1 MAKIRLT
8 PTCAYDMLVQAESGV
23 CAVTGSPDTPS
34 KVGVSAADIATGMNA
49 HARVLEALFERER
62 TNRGQAIEV
71 AMFDG
76 MADWMAVPLLH
87 LEYAKRETGRFGL
100 AHASIS
106 PYRPYACR
114 DGRSVIVAI
123 QQPSE
128 WRRFCAE
135 VLQRDDLFADERFT
149 TNAWRVAN
157 RRALDAEI
165 EPVFA
170 AMDREE
176 AIRRL
181 NGAQIAWA
189 RFSEVRDLIHH
200 PALRRVAVRLP
211 NGAEVRVPRPA
222 GRERLSREMPIV
234 PEMGAD
240 TNRIRREF
248 GM

>member
-1 MAKIRLT
+1 
-8 PTCAYDMLVQAESGV
+8 
-23 CAVTGSPDTPS
+23 
-34 KVGVSAADIATGMNA
+34 
-49 HARVLEALFERER
+49 
-62 TNRGQAIEV
+62 
-71 AMFDG
+71 MFDG

-114 DGRSVIVAI
+114 DGRSVIVGI

-222 GRERLSREMPIV
+222 GRERLSGEMPIV

-248 GM
+248 GI